1 MNMETE
7 TLYERLGPENLQKLV
22 NAFYDLV
29 FSDPEIKDLFKTD
42 KELIKKKQFMFLTQ
56 FLGGPALYSDAYG
69 HPQMRARHL
78 PHPISEDKAVAWLKC
93 MHAAI
98 DTLAISD
105 ELKTELFDRFPP
117 TAFFMVNS

>member
-1 MNMETE
+1 MEAK

-29 FSDPEIKDLFKTD
+29 FADPEIKDLFKTD

-78 PHPISEDKAVAWLKC
+78 PHPISEDKAMAWLKC

-98 DTLAISD
+98 DTLEISD
-105 ELKTELFDRFPP
+105 ELKSELFDRFPP